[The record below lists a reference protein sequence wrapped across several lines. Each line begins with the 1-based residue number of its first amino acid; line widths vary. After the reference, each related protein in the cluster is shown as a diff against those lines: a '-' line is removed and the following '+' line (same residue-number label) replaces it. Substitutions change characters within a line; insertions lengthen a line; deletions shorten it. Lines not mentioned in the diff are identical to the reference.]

1 MAHCRITIIGTEEQ
15 YDKVYDY
22 LMEKENPGYFEDVR
36 NGMDEMYAFYKWGS
50 FNSIGGSDWVKV
62 ERTNI
67 TKQEYV
73 DNDLTKYI
81 EWYNN
86 YGDDERGYRGHYI
99 LDVREADTNLENID
113 LDCYLL
119 SEYIEKIKSLP
130 EDVNIMVADSH
141 W

>member
-50 FNSIGGSDWVKV
+50 FTSIGGSDWVKV
-62 ERTNI
+62 ERTNV

-81 EWYNN
+81 ENEFMPDIVIISYD
-86 YGDDERGYRGHYI
+86 YHI
-99 LDVREADTNLENID
+99 PLHTQKAL
-113 LDCYLL
+113 C
-119 SEYIEKIKSLP
+119 
-130 EDVNIMVADSH
+130 
-141 W
+141 

>member
-1 MAHCRITIIGTEEQ
+1 MSS
-15 YDKVYDY
+15 
-22 LMEKENPGYFEDVR
+22 
-36 NGMDEMYAFYKWGS
+36 FYKWGS
-50 FNSIGGSDWVKV
+50 FTSIGDCDWVKL
-62 ERTNI
+62 EKTNI

-73 DNDLTKYI
+73 DNDLTTRYI
-81 EWYNN
+81 KWYNQ

-130 EDVNIMVADSH
+130 DDVNIMIADSH

>member
-1 MAHCRITIIGTEEQ
+1 MAHCRITIIGTEDQ
-15 YDKVYDY
+15 YNDVYDY
-22 LMEKENPGYFEDVR
+22 LIEKENPGYFEDIR
-36 NGMDEMYAFYKWGS
+36 NGMDEMFAFYKWGS
-50 FNSIGGSDWVKV
+50 LYSIGGCDWVSV
-62 ERTNI
+62 EKTNI

-73 DNDLTKYI
+73 NNELPRYI
-81 EWYNN
+81 DWYNKW
-86 YGDDERGYRGHYI
+86 GDDKDGYKGYYI

-113 LDCYLL
+113 LDCYSL

>member
-1 MAHCRITIIGTEEQ
+1 MVHYRITIIGTEEQ

-22 LMEKENPGYFEDVR
+22 LMEKENSGYFEDVR
-36 NGMDEMYAFYKWGS
+36 NGMDEMSAFYKYGS

-62 ERTNI
+62 ERTNV

-81 EWYNN
+81 GWYND

-99 LDVREADTNLENID
+99 LDVREADTNLESID

-119 SEYIEKIKSLP
+119 SEISKK
-130 EDVNIMVADSH
+130 
-141 W
+141 